1 MENKKKILIIGAT
14 GSVGCAAVEVVLAN
28 PDLFSVEGLVAKN
41 SYKKLAEQ
49 GVKLNSKYALI
60 ENESHFQVL
69 QEELKSTKIK
79 VIAGRENIVNFIK
92 SCEAERILI
101 ASSGAESI
109 YYLQA
114 ALLANKDIAIANK
127 ESIVCAGSLFSE
139 CKKNFT
145 GKIIPVDS
153 EHSAIFQTLEN
164 SNLANIH
171 NIILTSSGGPFYY
184 YSETKLKSVTKAQAL
199 KHPKWQMGAKIS
211 IDSATFMNKALE
223 VLEACY
229 LFNLPAEKINVI
241 IERSCTMHGG
251 VSYNDGS
258 MLANLSKPSMK
269 ISTGYGLT
277 YPKRQTSTVQPLNL
291 LNTSLVFEK
300 PNPYQQKIIAIAK
313 EVFEQGGN
321 YPLIFNTANEIA
333 VEAFLNDR
341 ISFTKILY
349 MIQYSLE
356 KLEFLQ
362 IQNLEDVIINYNIIK
377 NKISNY
383 ITHN

>member
-1 MENKKKILIIGAT
+1 MVNKKKVLIIGST
-14 GSVGCAAVEVVLAN
+14 GSVGCATFEVVTAN
-28 PDLFSVEGLVAKN
+28 PDLFTVEGLVAKN
-41 SYKKLAEQ
+41 NYKKLADQ
-49 GVKLNSKYALI
+49 AIKLNSKYALI
-60 ENESHFQVL
+60 ENANHFQAL
-69 QEELKSTKIK
+69 KEELQGTNIE
-79 VIAGRENIVNFIK
+79 VIAGLENIVAFIK
-92 SCEAERILI
+92 NSTAERVLI
-101 ASSGAESI
+101 ASSGTESI

-127 ESIVCAGSLFSE
+127 ESIVCAGSLLE
-139 CKKNFT
+139 QYRKNFT

-153 EHSAIFQTLEN
+153 EHSAVFQTLEN

-229 LFNLPAEKINVI
+229 LFNLPAEKINVV

-258 MLANLSKPSMK
+258 LLVNLSKPSMK
-269 ISTGYGLT
+269 ISASYGLT
-277 YPKRQTSTVQPLNL
+277 YPERQPTTVTPLNL
-291 LNTSLVFEK
+291 LSTPLVFEK
-300 PNPYQQKIIAIAK
+300 PNSYQQKIIAIAK

-377 NKISNY
+377 DKISNY
-383 ITHN
+383 ISHN